1 MAARDPM
8 ASMVGVN
15 RQLLQPGALYSSTHV
30 QEWLSP
36 AGQRRSMPTNC
47 PDDPTVINNNTLRS
61 TRGTGGSRYART
73 GSNPAAGNHFSAC
86 TLVDNCDA
94 ESVARTMLGR
104 QQRLEFQDPPVGD
117 AHGRVLAN
125 TSSMKQRD
133 AALAAACSAR
143 LQSTSRWASM
153 YSREFLPQE
162 FVLRVEQ
169 QQQQRQ

>member
-61 TRGTGGSRYART
+61 TRGTGGSRYALT

-86 TLVDNCDA
+86 TLVDNW
-94 ESVARTMLGR
+94 

-117 AHGRVLAN
+117 ARGRVLAN
-125 TSSMKQRD
+125 TASMKQRD

-143 LQSTSRWASM
+143 LQANRQATSRWASM
-153 YSREFLPQE
+153 YSREFLQQE